1 LKPSV
6 YSLKDLA
13 GIIRKNKFD
22 VLQILTELNGEDSL
36 PLVYETKKTC
46 DLSYAGTLFIAKQ
59 KGIKAEVVLVQKT
72 SARFVPV
79 ARAQNPITKVTQF
92 GAASYPI
99 TVRFEDSVIRYIVGR
114 LATRN
119 AIEKV
124 LPRQEVLVFMYQAR
138 LSDNDPYVRRVA
150 KRCCHR
156 SAPIEPYVKLSLHTA
171 LTTIKMVMGVIS
183 FLL

>member
-6 YSLKDLA
+6 YSLNDFD
-13 GIIRKNKFD
+13 GIVRKNKLD
-22 VLQILTELNGEDSL
+22 VLQILRQMKGENSL

-59 KGIKAEVVLVQKT
+59 KGIKAEVVLVQKA
-72 SARFVPV
+72 SARVVSV

-99 TVRFEDSVIRYIVGR
+99 TIRFEDSVIKHIVGR
-114 LATRN
+114 LAVRN

-124 LPRQEVLVFMYQAR
+124 LPRLEVLAFIYQAR
-138 LSDNDPYVRRVA
+138 LSDNDTYV
-150 KRCCHR
+150 H
-156 SAPIEPYVKLSLHTA
+156 
-171 LTTIKMVMGVIS
+171 
-183 FLL
+183 